1 MRIGNYDIRITS
13 AKAAPGENT
22 QWFPVGQTGGSF
34 DEGDDYENVYGNVSA
49 ISKAGRVVLPYLNNE
64 KGEQYTQEHN
74 VTNVLYKPNKDLSA
88 EEFRDYLFISYL
100 LKPKTYVRIH
110 YKNGAVRRNDTIDA
124 DKITGFT
131 FLENLTEL
139 PRTRDGK
146 RQYRTGTT
154 TLQENEV
161 MSLGGINPTNISAG
175 YSPLQA
181 TRRWTRIEDFL
192 SDSQAAFFRNG
203 AVPAGMFIINADTP
217 QQFKDIKRLLQKN
230 ARGAKNNNNVL
241 YNWRQP
247 DVTGGAST
255 QDQIVWVPFNVTNKD
270 LALKDLHEIV
280 QRKQNDAFGV
290 SAVIKGNVDETTY
303 ASAMVVEK
311 FFVKYTLYPVVSA
324 IWNRFSHELNRCTG
338 GFGFS
343 IGFDL
348 EIPILGDELIQR
360 AEAKSKDADT
370 ILKLH
375 EKFTINSI
383 VDAFDYPEEYK
394 KLVPIEASSVV
405 KSTTTQDAPPIDDD
419 PSTQTASKA
428 LADDSRKSAQD
439 QLELSLQDYTQ
450 EEIDQIID
458 HYLATGEIPETS
470 EDSNGAL
477 EALLFAS
484 ILILLTIQGRKDQ
497 ASALSSL
504 LKDNIAPSLPPYQP
518 SLDVQNSYKAYLR
531 NVADNYNTN
540 LRKDVRVAIEKAL
553 AEGTKREDLKA
564 TLQKLGFGDYQAKRL
579 ANSEINRAGNN
590 AALDAYRAVEAQ
602 MPDHYFVKIWVTD
615 GPNPCPLCRSLDDT
629 ETTIDAPFILS
640 DHHIRDE
647 DGKDWQNKYVDMQ
660 TADAHPNCHC
670 HLKFELRQY

>member
-1 MRIGNYDIRITS
+1 MKIGKYNLQITS

-22 QWFPVGQTGGSF
+22 QWFPVGQTGGSYT
-34 DEGDDYENVYGNVSA
+34 EGDDYENVYGNVSA
-49 ISKAGRVVLPYLNNE
+49 ISKAGRVILPYLNND
-64 KGEQYTQEHN
+64 KGEQHTQEHN

-88 EEFRDYLFISYL
+88 EEFRDYLIISYL
-100 LKPKTYVRIH
+100 LKPKTFIRIH
-110 YKNGAVRRNDTIDA
+110 YKNGAVRKNGTIDA
-124 DKITGFT
+124 EKIVGFT
-131 FLENLTEL
+131 FIENLIEL

-161 MSLGGINPTNISAG
+161 MSLGGINPTNIDAG

-290 SAVIKGNVDETTY
+290 SSVIKGNVDETTY
-303 ASAMVVEK
+303 ASSMVVER

-324 IWNRFSHELNRCTG
+324 IWNRLSHELNRCTG

-348 EIPILGDELIQR
+348 EIPVLGDELIQR
-360 AEAKSKDADT
+360 AEATKTNVESFLLLADKYEQSSV
-370 ILKLH
+370 IEALELP
-375 EKFTINSI
+375 NS
-383 VDAFDYPEEYK
+383 FK
-394 KLVPIEASSVV
+394 KLKPLNN
-405 KSTTTQDAPPIDDD
+405 TTQSATHTAETPPIDDTSGD
-419 PSTQTASKA
+419 VSQSSKA

-439 QLELSLQDYTQ
+439 QLELQLQDYTQ
-450 EEIDQIID
+450 AEIDTIID
-458 HYLATGEIPETS
+458 EYLRTGEIPEAT
-470 EDSNGAL
+470 DAQN
-477 EALLFAS
+477 EALHVLLLTA
-484 ILILLTIQGRKDQ
+484 IILLVTAQGRKEQ
-497 ASALSSL
+497 ATALGGLIKGGLS
-504 LKDNIAPSLPPYQP
+504 PSVAPYQP
-518 SLDVQNSYKAYLR
+518 SGAVQDSYKAYLQ
-531 NVADNYNTN
+531 NVAANYNTN

-553 AEGTKREDLKA
+553 ADGTKREDLKV
-564 TLQKLGFGDYQAKRL
+564 TLQKLGFGEYQAKRL

-590 AALDAYRAVEAQ
+590 AALDAYKQVEAT

-615 GPNPCPLCRSLDDT
+615 GPNPCPTCLSLDET
-629 ETTIDAPFILS
+629 ETTIDAPFVLA
-640 DHHIRDE
+640 DHHINDA
-647 DGKDWQNKYVDMQ
+647 DGKDWHNKYVDMQ

-670 HLKFELRQY
+670 HPRFELRAY

>member
-34 DEGDDYENVYGNVSA
+34 DDGDDYENVYGNVSA

-203 AVPAGMFIINADTP
+203 AVPAGMFIINANTE

-348 EIPILGDELIQR
+348 EIPVLGDELIQR

-419 PSTQTASKA
+419 QSTQTASKA

-504 LKDNIAPSLPPYQP
+504 VKDNIAPSLPPYQP

-564 TLQKLGFGDYQAKRL
+564 TLQTLGFGDYQAKRL

-615 GPNPCPLCRSLDDT
+615 GSNPCPLCRSLDDT
-629 ETTIDAPFILS
+629 ETTIDAPFVLS

>member
-348 EIPILGDELIQR
+348 EIPVLGDELIQR